1 MRILMVSSFLPYP
14 LFSGGH
20 VRLYNII
27 KELSKKH
34 VITLVCEQREY
45 QTDKDVKEVTKFCKD
60 VITVPRKKQWTVA
73 NIMKTGFSPFPFL
86 LVGHSSPEMKEAIKQ
101 VIKSSPFDLIH
112 VETFYVMQ
120 NLPKTSLPVVLVEH
134 NIEYLVYK
142 RFSNT
147 IPALLRF
154 PLLIDVSK
162 MQYWEEQFWKQ
173 ADRLVAVSQEDKKMM
188 GRNDVVIVPN
198 GVDVNKLKVENGKL
212 KIKEEEK
219 RILFIGDFKWVQNR
233 DAARWILTEIWPK
246 TQKSKL
252 PLRSEAS
259 KSQNSLK
266 LWIVG
271 RNIPESIKNL
281 TNDKDIVFDE
291 RADDT
296 VEIFKNATVLLAP
309 VRVGGG
315 TSFKI
320 LEAMASGVPVITT
333 SLGATG
339 LGAQDGKEILIAD
352 EADTIV
358 EKLTELLSDIE
369 LYTKIAKNAR
379 KLIEKNFDWRI
390 IVKKLENVYTSTI
403 AKRNV

>member
-86 LVGHSSPEMKEAIKQ
+86 LARHSSPEMKGAIKQ